1 MESALDNAFM
11 HCRFPGQKPKVTFT
25 INEEVA
31 KGAPGEMPIPRDHNM
46 ILTGLGNQ
54 NLVVFSQTPVTVKQG
69 NISQRSHL
77 SQTSVTVKQDNL
89 YQRTHLSDTTVAAK
103 SGHKSHVK
111 C

>member
-1 MESALDNAFM
+1 MESALDYAYM
-11 HCRFPGQKPKVTFT
+11 HYRFPGQKPKVTFT

-77 SQTSVTVKQDNL
+77 SQTYVTVKQDKPISKN
-89 YQRTHLSDTTVAAK
+89 SSV
-103 SGHKSHVK
+103 
-111 C
+111 